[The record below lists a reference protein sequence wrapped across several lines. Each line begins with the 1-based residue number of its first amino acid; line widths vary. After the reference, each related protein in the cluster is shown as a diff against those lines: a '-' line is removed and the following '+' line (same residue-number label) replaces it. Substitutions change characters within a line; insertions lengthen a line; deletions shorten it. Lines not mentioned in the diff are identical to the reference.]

1 MTSVGFPQR
10 ADFLVCISDRDAY
23 NNAHSIEAENYM
35 KFQIH
40 LVTGAFFLAFGLNRR
55 RCSFFVIFLGTP
67 HNSALRQRCLQSSDV
82 RLGRITKYH
91 RTRCI
96 SEPNKMMN

>member
-23 NNAHSIEAENYM
+23 NNAHSTEAENYM

-40 LVTGAFFLAFGLNRR
+40 LVTGAFFLAFGLNSQAEIKTVTDWNQSENATA
-55 RCSFFVIFLGTP
+55 SFKFKSPAIPVWLAIHNRELG
-67 HNSALRQRCLQSSDV
+67 
-82 RLGRITKYH
+82 
-91 RTRCI
+91 
-96 SEPNKMMN
+96 